1 MATVEELSAQY
12 LQLLDKVDHLSGPP
26 LRRTVERIFAISDQI
41 KRKDPRFDWLAFW
54 KQAGI
59 PMLNTPLEV
68 ADEVSPDPVGVVVE
82 DWTDLD

>member
-1 MATVEELSAQY
+1 MGTVAELSAQY
-12 LQLLDKVDHLSGPP
+12 LQLLDKVDHQSGPP
-26 LRRTVERIFAISDQI
+26 LKRTLQRLFSISDQI
-41 KRKDPRFDWLAFW
+41 RRKDPGFDWLAFW
-54 KQAGI
+54 QQSGI